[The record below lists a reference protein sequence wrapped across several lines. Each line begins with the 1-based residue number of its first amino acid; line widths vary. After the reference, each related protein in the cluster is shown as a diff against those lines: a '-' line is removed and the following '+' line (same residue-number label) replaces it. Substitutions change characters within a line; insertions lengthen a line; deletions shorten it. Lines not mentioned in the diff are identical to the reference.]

1 MNQQAKQ
8 VRCPELEN
16 RELREILYEAREV
29 LQDHLAVETADLNC
43 SSKVRDA
50 LERFRQR
57 GGKITCTAA
66 VAANITSALDK
77 YETST
82 EGPL

>member
-29 LQDHLAVETADLNC
+29 LQDHLIVDTADLNPE
-43 SSKVRDA
+43 SKVQEA

-57 GGKITCTAA
+57 GGKEGCTAA

-77 YETST
+77 YETNT

>member
-8 VRCPELEN
+8 IRCPELEN
-16 RELREILYEAREV
+16 RELREILCEAREV
-29 LQDHLAVETADLNC
+29 LQDHLTLETADLSA
-43 SSKVRDA
+43 SSKVEEAR
-50 LERFRQR
+50 ERFRQR

-66 VAANITSALDK
+66 VAANIADALNK
-77 YETST
+77 YETNT